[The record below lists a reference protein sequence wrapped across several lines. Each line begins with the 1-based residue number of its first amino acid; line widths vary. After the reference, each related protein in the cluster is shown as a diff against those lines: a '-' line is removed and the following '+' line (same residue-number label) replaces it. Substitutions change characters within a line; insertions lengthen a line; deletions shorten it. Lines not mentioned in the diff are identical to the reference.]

1 MNAAVPYFTFP
12 AHSKEPPMTEI
23 LTHAPRPA
31 VRSTGPSAVSLV
43 GLEIR
48 KSLSTRSGKAVALA
62 GAVTAPAV
70 TLGLAFSGEALDS
83 VVGPIGAMGLVTAL
97 VLIPL
102 GVLATAGEWSHR
114 TVQTTFLHVP
124 SRTRVV
130 AAKVAAVALM
140 GAVLSAFAIVG
151 SAGALAIGPVG
162 NPSWDGAAMAMGIAV
177 AAGAA
182 FAVIGAGVGAAMAN
196 TPAALT
202 TIYLVMLGAM
212 PALRLVEPVVA
223 SKLDPT
229 DATLG
234 LAFGSGGTSQVVT
247 LVGWVV
253 VTTVA
258 GAIITRRRAVQ

>member
-1 MNAAVPYFTFP
+1 
-12 AHSKEPPMTEI
+12 MTDI
-23 LTHAPRPA
+23 MTHARPT
-31 VRSTGPSAVSLV
+31 VRPTGPSAVSMV

-62 GAVTAPAV
+62 GVAVAPVAT
-70 TLGLAFSGEALDS
+70 TLLSFTGEKLDA

-114 TVQTTFLHVP
+114 TVQTTFLQVP
-124 SRTRVV
+124 NRTKVV
-130 AAKVAAVALM
+130 AAKVVAVAMM
-140 GAVLSAFAIVG
+140 GAVIAAIAIAASAAVLSV
-151 SAGALAIGPVG
+151 GPVG
-162 NPSWDGAAMAMGIAV
+162 DPSWNGVPMAMAVAV

-202 TIYLVMLGAM
+202 TLYLVVLGGM
-212 PALRLVEPVVA
+212 PALRLIEPEIA
-223 SKLDPT
+223 AKLDPT
-229 DATLG
+229 DAVLQLSTG
-234 LAFGSGGTSQVVT
+234 NGTVSHSLT

-253 VTTVA
+253 VTTVV
-258 GAIITRRRAVQ
+258 GTIVTRRRAVQ

>member
-1 MNAAVPYFTFP
+1 
-12 AHSKEPPMTEI
+12 MTDT
-23 LTHAPRPA
+23 LTPTRRPA
-31 VRSTGPSAVSLV
+31 VRSTGPSSVSLV

-48 KSLSTRSGKAVALA
+48 KSLSTRSGKAVILA
-62 GAVTAPAV
+62 GAAAAPIAT
-70 TLGLAFSGEALDS
+70 TLLSFTGEKLDA

-124 SRTRVV
+124 SRSKVV
-130 AAKVAAVALM
+130 AAKVSAVAVM
-140 GAVLSAFAIVG
+140 GAVIAAIAIALSAAVL
-151 SAGALAIGPVG
+151 SVGPVG
-162 NPSWDGAAMAMGIAV
+162 DPSWDGVPMAMAISV

-202 TIYLVMLGAM
+202 TLYLTVLGGM
-212 PALRLVEPVVA
+212 PALRLVKPEIA
-223 SKLDPT
+223 DALDPT
-229 DATLG
+229 NAVLQLAIGHGTTSNTL
-234 LAFGSGGTSQVVT
+234 T

-253 VTTVA
+253 VTTVV
-258 GAIITRRRAVQ
+258 GTIITRRRAVQ

>member
-1 MNAAVPYFTFP
+1 MSAAAASPTTTTSVQ
-12 AHSKEPPMTEI
+12 EPSMTEI

-48 KSLSTRSGKAVALA
+48 KSLSTRSGKAVAVA
-62 GAVTAPAV
+62 GAALAPIATA
-70 TLGLAFSGEALDS
+70 LLAFTGEKLDA

-97 VLIPL
+97 ILIPL
-102 GVLATAGEWSHR
+102 GVLSTAGEWSHR

-124 SRTRVV
+124 SRTKVV
-130 AAKVAAVALM
+130 AAKVAAVAVT
-140 GAVLSAFAIVG
+140 GAVLAAIAIAASAAVLSVG
-151 SAGALAIGPVG
+151 PIGE
-162 NPSWDGAAMAMGIAV
+162 PSWDGVPMAMAVGV

-202 TIYLVMLGAM
+202 TIYLVVLGAM
-212 PALRLVEPVVA
+212 PAVRLVEPAVA
-223 SKLDPT
+223 EKLDPT
-229 DATLG
+229 DAVLQLSTG
-234 LAFGSGGTSQVVT
+234 AGTTSHALT

>member
-1 MNAAVPYFTFP
+1 
-12 AHSKEPPMTEI
+12 MTDI
-23 LTHAPRPA
+23 LTHAPRPT

-62 GAVTAPAV
+62 GVTVAPVA
-70 TLGLAFSGEALDS
+70 TALLSFTGEKLPE

-124 SRTRVV
+124 SRSKVV
-130 AAKVAAVALM
+130 GAKVAAVALM
-140 GAVLSAFAIVG
+140 GAVIAAVAIAASAAM
-151 SAGALAIGPVG
+151 LAIGPIG
-162 NPSWDGAAMAMGIAV
+162 EPSWAGVPMAMAVAV
-177 AAGAA
+177 GAGAA

-202 TIYLVMLGAM
+202 TLYLTVLGGM
-212 PALRLVEPVVA
+212 PALRLIEPEIA
-223 SKLDPT
+223 AKLDPT
-229 DATLG
+229 DAVLQ
-234 LAFGSGGTSQVVT
+234 LAIGNGTTSNVLT

-253 VTTVA
+253 VTTVI
-258 GAIITRRRAVQ
+258 GTIVTRRRAVQ

>member
-1 MNAAVPYFTFP
+1 
-12 AHSKEPPMTEI
+12 MTTT
-23 LTHAPRPA
+23 LTTPHRPA
-31 VRSTGPSAVSLV
+31 VRSSGPSAAALV

-62 GAVTAPAV
+62 GAVTAPVV

-124 SRTRVV
+124 SRSKVV

-140 GAVLSAFAIVG
+140 GAVLSAFAIAG
-151 SAGALAIGPVG
+151 SAGALAIGPLG
-162 NPSWDGAAMAMGIAV
+162 NPSWDGAAFAMTVAV
-177 AAGAA
+177 ASGAA
-182 FAVIGAGVGAAMAN
+182 FAVIGAGVGAALAN
-196 TPAALT
+196 TPAAMT
-202 TIYLVMLGAM
+202 TLYLVFLGVM
-212 PALRLVEPVVA
+212 PGLRLVDQQVA
-223 SKLDPT
+223 DALDPT
-229 DATLG
+229 NAVLG
-234 LAFGSGGTSQVVT
+234 LAMGTNSTAYTAT

-258 GAIITRRRAVQ
+258 GAIVTRRRAVQ

>member
-1 MNAAVPYFTFP
+1 MNVAVPYFSFP
-12 AHSKEPPMTEI
+12 ATSKEPSMTTT
-23 LTHAPRPA
+23 LTTPHRPA
-31 VRSTGPSAVSLV
+31 VRSTAPSAASLV

-62 GAVTAPAV
+62 GAVTAPVV

-83 VVGPIGAMGLVTAL
+83 VQGPIGAMGLVTAL

-124 SRTRVV
+124 SRSKVV
-130 AAKVAAVALM
+130 GAKVAAVALM
-140 GAVLSAFAIVG
+140 GAVLSALAIAG
-151 SAGALAIGPVG
+151 SVGALAIGPIG

-182 FAVIGAGVGAAMAN
+182 FAVIGAGVGAALAN
-196 TPAALT
+196 TPAAMTVLYLT
-202 TIYLVMLGAM
+202 VLGVMPG
-212 PALRLVEPVVA
+212 LRLIKPEVA
-223 SKLDPT
+223 DALDPT
-229 DATLG
+229 NAVLALGTGNGTLSHS
-234 LAFGSGGTSQVVT
+234 LT

>member
-1 MNAAVPYFTFP
+1 
-12 AHSKEPPMTEI
+12 MTDI
-23 LTHAPRPA
+23 LTHARPP

-62 GAVTAPAV
+62 GATLAPIATALLSF
-70 TLGLAFSGEALDS
+70 TGEPLDS
-83 VVGPIGAMGLVTAL
+83 VAGPIGAMGLVTAL

-114 TVQTTFLHVP
+114 TVQTTFLQVP
-124 SRTRVV
+124 NRSKVV

-140 GAVLSAFAIVG
+140 GAILSAIAIAASAAVLSV
-151 SAGALAIGPVG
+151 GPVG
-162 NPSWDGAAMAMGIAV
+162 TPSWDGASMAMAVAV

-202 TIYLVMLGAM
+202 TLYLVVLGGM
-212 PALRLVEPVVA
+212 PALRLIEPEIA
-223 SKLDPT
+223 AKLDPT
-229 DATLG
+229 DAVLQ
-234 LAFGSGGTSQVVT
+234 LAMGDGGTSHTLT

-253 VTTVA
+253 VTTVV
-258 GAIITRRRAVQ
+258 GTIITRRRAVQ

>member
-1 MNAAVPYFTFP
+1 MNVAVPYFTFP
-12 AHSKEPPMTEI
+12 APPKEPPMTEI
-23 LTHAPRPA
+23 LTHAPRPS

-62 GAVTAPAV
+62 GAVLAPTATA
-70 TLGLAFSGEALDS
+70 LLAFTGEKLDA
-83 VVGPIGAMGLVTAL
+83 VVGPVGAMGLVTAL

-124 SRTRVV
+124 SRTKVV
-130 AAKVAAVALM
+130 AAKVGAVALM
-140 GAVLSAFAIVG
+140 GAVLSAFAIAASAAVLSVG
-151 SAGALAIGPVG
+151 PIGD
-162 NPSWDGAAMAMGIAV
+162 PSWDGVPMAMGIAV

-202 TIYLVMLGAM
+202 TLYLVILGAM
-212 PALRLVEPVVA
+212 PAVRLVEPVVA
-223 SKLDPT
+223 AKLDPT
-229 DATLG
+229 DAVLQLATGNGTLSHS
-234 LAFGSGGTSQVVT
+234 LT

-253 VTTVA
+253 VSTVI
-258 GAIITRRRAVQ
+258 GTIITRRRAVS

>member
-1 MNAAVPYFTFP
+1 
-12 AHSKEPPMTEI
+12 MTST
-23 LTHAPRPA
+23 LTTPHRPA

-62 GAVTAPAV
+62 GAVLAPTATAM
-70 TLGLAFSGEALDS
+70 LAFTGEKLDA
-83 VVGPIGAMGLVTAL
+83 VVGPVGAMGLVTAL

-102 GVLATAGEWSHR
+102 GVLSTAGEWSHR
-114 TVQTTFLHVP
+114 TVQTTFLYVP
-124 SRTRVV
+124 SRTKVV
-130 AAKVAAVALM
+130 AAKVTAVALM
-140 GAVLSAFAIVG
+140 GALLAAFAIAASAAVLSVG
-151 SAGALAIGPVG
+151 PIG
-162 NPSWDGAAMAMGIAV
+162 NPSWDGVPMAMGVAV

-202 TIYLVMLGAM
+202 TLYLLVLGGM
-212 PALRLVEPVVA
+212 PALRLVEPEIT

-229 DATLG
+229 DAVLQLSTG
-234 LAFGSGGTSQVVT
+234 NGTVSHSLT